1 MGSGS
6 LHDESLSG
14 DDAKVYPEMDDFSSY
29 DLKFS
34 KSSECYH
41 HDSSKRCVTTKAGR
55 RSDESKAYGG
65 RMNHKFT

>member
-34 KSSECYH
+34 KVLS
-41 HDSSKRCVTTKAGR
+41 VTTMTPAKDASQPKQVEDLMR
-55 RSDESKAYGG
+55 AKPMEVE
-65 RMNHKFT
+65 